1 MKRWFE
7 IEVSQKRKLLEAID
21 TLIRRPAQ
29 ANERTLVEAMAYFK
43 LLVEEVA
50 QGEITVTYIDTTNPN
65 NPMPF

>member
-1 MKRWFE
+1 M
-7 IEVSQKRKLLEAID
+7 EVSQKRKLLEAID
-21 TLIRRPAQ
+21 VLVRRPAQ

-50 QGEITVTYIDTTNPN
+50 QGEITVTYVDTANPN

>member
-1 MKRWFE
+1 M
-7 IEVSQKRKLLEAID
+7 EVSQKRKLLEAID

-50 QGEITVTYIDTTNPN
+50 QGEILSPISIQPTQIIQCR
-65 NPMPF
+65 FKE

>member
-1 MKRWFE
+1 M
-7 IEVSQKRKLLEAID
+7 EVSQKRKLLEAID
-21 TLIRRPAQ
+21 VLVRRPAQ

-50 QGEITVTYIDTTNPN
+50 QGEVTVTYIDTTNPN

>member
-1 MKRWFE
+1 M
-7 IEVSQKRKLLEAID
+7 EVSQKRKLLEAID
-21 TLIRRPAQ
+21 VLVRRPTQ

-50 QGEITVTYIDTTNPN
+50 QGEITVTYVDTTNPN

>member
-1 MKRWFE
+1 M
-7 IEVSQKRKLLEAID
+7 EVSQKRKLLEAID
-21 TLIRRPAQ
+21 VLVRRPAQ

-50 QGEITVTYIDTTNPN
+50 QGEITVTYVDTTNPN

>member
-1 MKRWFE
+1 M
-7 IEVSQKRKLLEAID
+7 EVSKKRKLLEAID
-21 TLIRRPAQ
+21 VLVRRPAQ

-50 QGEITVTYIDTTNPN
+50 QGEITVTYVDTTNPN

>member
-1 MKRWFE
+1 MD
-7 IEVSQKRKLLEAID
+7 VSQKRKLLEAID

-43 LLVEEVA
+43 MLVEEVA
-50 QGEITVTYIDTTNPN
+50 QGEITVTYVDTTNPN

>member
-1 MKRWFE
+1 M
-7 IEVSQKRKLLEAID
+7 EVSQKRKLLEAID

>member
-1 MKRWFE
+1 M
-7 IEVSQKRKLLEAID
+7 EVSQKRKLLEAID
-21 TLIRRPAQ
+21 VLVRRPAQ